1 RGTSYYRL
9 RQVDQDGRSETFRSA
24 SVVIDARYGVYPN
37 PVSSA
42 GFTLEQDEPNA
53 SVLHLYNAS
62 GVEMSINK
70 SALSEASTQVK
81 PLTKLASGVYILTVE
96 ERGTVRKHRLVVQ

>member
-37 PVSSA
+37 PVVGSRFSVELDEPSSA
-42 GFTLEQDEPNA
+42 
-53 SVLHLYNAS
+53 VLHLYTAS
-62 GVEMSINK
+62 GSELSLQRESVGEQRVELNAGGK
-70 SALSEASTQVK
+70 
-81 PLTKLASGVYILTVE
+81 LTGGVYLLSVE
-96 ERGTVRKHRLVVQ
+96 ERGTVRKHRIVVQ